1 VILLDSQTLVWYLT
15 ADIKLG
21 KQAKAR
27 LIECQDLYFSS
38 LSILELEI
46 KQFDRTKGQGRLI
59 RSAAIKAG
67 LRELEFG
74 GAEAETV
81 SDFPLLGRHDPI
93 DRGLIQQAAQY
104 GAVFFTSNK
113 KLLNQGLAWVID
125 SQE

>member
-1 VILLDSQTLVWYLT
+1 MILLDSQTLVWYLT

>member
-46 KQFDRTKGQGRLI
+46 KQFDRTTGQGRLI

-104 GAVFFTSNK
+104 GAVFFTSDK

>member
-1 VILLDSQTLVWYLT
+1 MILLDSQTLVWYLT

-27 LIECQDLYFSS
+27 LVECQDLYFSS

-46 KQFDRTKGQGRLI
+46 KQFDRTTGQGRLI

-104 GAVFFTSNK
+104 GAVFFTSDK

>member
-27 LIECQDLYFSS
+27 LVECQDLYFSS

-46 KQFDRTKGQGRLI
+46 KQFDRTTGQGRLI

-104 GAVFFTSNK
+104 GAVFFTSDK

>member
-1 VILLDSQTLVWYLT
+1 MILLDSQTLVWYLT

-46 KQFDRTKGQGRLI
+46 KQFDRTTGQGRLI

-104 GAVFFTSNK
+104 GAVFFTSDK